1 MGAFTAFERFA
12 AGKISAEG
20 CLRRHERYNPN
31 GRGTPPAAETQNE
44 KQLRKQLLFI
54 LEQVKGIEPSCSAW
68 EADILPLN
76 YTCTSIAY
84 LI

>member
-76 YTCTSIAY
+76 YTCNLIAY
-84 LI
+84 I